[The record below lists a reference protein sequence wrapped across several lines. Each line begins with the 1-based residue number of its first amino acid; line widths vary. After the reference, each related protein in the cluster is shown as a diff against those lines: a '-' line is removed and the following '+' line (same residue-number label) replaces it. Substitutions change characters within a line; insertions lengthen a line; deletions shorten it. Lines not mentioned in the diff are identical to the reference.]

1 LNAKYQQMIIDLDRD
16 LSTVTTHLRDET
28 AMVASLAVRLKEME
42 LKRDADIA
50 ALEVKMAVYFK
61 TLRSEMEI
69 LRYFS
74 YLDTLFSKCNDL
86 FVMRFCLSH

>member
-1 LNAKYQQMIIDLDRD
+1 VQ
-16 LSTVTTHLRDET
+16 
-28 AMVASLAVRLKEME
+28 E

-50 ALEVKMAVYFK
+50 ALEVKMAGDFK
-61 TLRSEMEI
+61 ALRSEMEI

-86 FVMRFCLSH
+86 FVMAFCLSH